1 MSSLLHKVS
10 RSVFWNA
17 LLLPLVAILNAIL
30 SILIRRGFGLQ
41 SGIYDVLIGLMASV
55 VLFSSL
61 GIPNSL
67 TKWLPELQ
75 VTRGR
80 AAVASFLRGALLV
93 RLGFLVLIL
102 IPLILSAE
110 PLAGYLGLGPDGALY
125 IRLVTA
131 LILGRAVFEFA
142 IQALQAFLAHLSAGL
157 LSLAQAA
164 LDPALIALSFVLG
177 YGMGG
182 TFLGLSI
189 SATVLSVV
197 AMARLAQIFRGS
209 RKEAEVPG
217 AQVEGR
223 EDDSSPEPIVR
234 ERSVSPES
242 GNEENT
248 VGPRDSR
255 GALGGLASRIVHYA
269 LFTYAFHLS
278 VYFARPAFASP
289 ALAAILGDVGQV
301 ALFATG
307 FQVPAMVVALVV
319 AGFRGVYRPLF
330 SRLRAGG
337 DLEKVRRA
345 YNVVGRIQFLMLI
358 PAGTGLGIMVADY
371 IPLVYTSEFAG
382 SVPIAQVMVLLLFAE
397 TAFNLG
403 NIVLSIDEQYRP
415 VLLAQSVRVL
425 SVPIFLWA
433 ASSGGILV
441 AAAVLGVARLM
452 SAILATLFARAKY
465 GVQLPWAFAGRIAV
479 VSLAMAVVLVVGRAM
494 WPTSPLQATV
504 LTFLGMGIFLL
515 GIRLGRLL
523 GNEEIDLIR
532 RSQLP
537 GHQLLVRWLA
547 PAGS

>member
-17 LLLPLVAILNAIL
+17 LLLPLIAVLNAVL

-55 VLFSSL
+55 ILCSSL

-75 VTRGR
+75 ITRGR
-80 AAVASFLRGALLV
+80 AAVASFLRGALLL
-93 RLGFLVLIL
+93 RLLFLFLIL
-102 IPLILSAE
+102 IPLVIGAAPIAE
-110 PLAGYLGLGPDGALY
+110 RLGLGPDGVLYLRIVAL
-125 IRLVTA
+125 

-164 LDPALIALSFVLG
+164 LDPGLIALSFILG

-182 TFLGLSI
+182 TFLGLAV

-197 AMARLAQIFRGS
+197 AMVRLRQVFGS
-209 RKEAEVPG
+209 SSEDTETPG
-217 AQVEGR
+217 AQPKRRQE
-223 EDDSSPEPIVR
+223 SS
-234 ERSVSPES
+234 SLES
-242 GNEENT
+242 GNAAGSTAPGLGHAGDGAE
-248 VGPRDSR
+248 PQDS
-255 GALGGLASRIVHYA
+255 GDHLGGLARRIVHFA

-278 VYFARPAFASP
+278 IYFARPAFASP
-289 ALAAILGDVGQV
+289 ALAAVLGDIGQV
-301 ALFATG
+301 ALFTTG

-330 SRLRAGG
+330 ARLRAGG
-337 DLEKVRRA
+337 DMDKVRRA
-345 YNVVGRIQFLMLI
+345 YNVVGKIQFLMLI

-371 IPLVYTSEFAG
+371 IPLIYTSEFAG
-382 SVPIAQVMVLLLFAE
+382 SVPIAQVMVVLLFAE

-415 VLLAQSVRVL
+415 VLFAQSIRVL
-425 SVPIFLWA
+425 SVPLFLWA
-433 ASSGGILV
+433 ASHGGILA

-452 SAILATLFARAKY
+452 SAIVATLIARAKY
-465 GVQLPWAFAGRIAV
+465 GVRLPWAFAGRIAM
-479 VSLAMAVVLVVGRAM
+479 VSLAMAIVLVVGRAF
-494 WPTSPLQATV
+494 WPASPLQATV
-504 LTFLGMGIFLL
+504 LTFVGMAVFLL

-523 GNEEIDLIR
+523 GAEEIDLIR

-537 GHQLLVRWLA
+537 GHELLVRWLA

>member
-1 MSSLLHKVS
+1 MPSLLHKVS

-17 LLLPLVAILNAIL
+17 LLLPLIAILNAVL

-55 VLFSSL
+55 ILYSSL

-75 VTRGR
+75 ITRGR
-80 AAVASFLRGALLV
+80 AAMASFLRGALLV
-93 RLGFLVLIL
+93 RLGFLALIL
-102 IPLILSAE
+102 IPLTLSAE
-110 PLAGYLGLGPDGALY
+110 PLSGYLGLGPDGALY
-125 IRLVTA
+125 LRIVA
-131 LILGRAVFEFA
+131 VLILGRAVFEIA

-182 TFLGLSI
+182 TFLGLAI

-197 AMARLAQIFRGS
+197 AMARLAQVFRS
-209 RKEAEVPG
+209 SSEEAESPV
-217 AQVEGR
+217 AQSSR
-223 EDDSSPEPIVR
+223 QRSDSSPESGQQ
-234 ERSVSPES
+234 EGSTSPES
-242 GNEENT
+242 GHAEDGAE
-248 VGPRDSR
+248 PQDSQRD
-255 GALGGLASRIVHYA
+255 LGGLTSRIVHFT

-278 VYFARPAFASP
+278 IYFARPAFASP
-289 ALAAILGDVGQV
+289 ALAAVLGDIGQV
-301 ALFATG
+301 ALFTTG

-330 SRLRAGG
+330 ARLRAGG
-337 DLEKVRRA
+337 DLEKIRRA
-345 YNVVGRIQFLMLI
+345 YNVVGKIQFLMLI

-371 IPLVYTSEFAG
+371 IPLVYTSEFTE
-382 SVPIAQVMVLLLFAE
+382 SVPIAQVMVVLLFAE

-415 VLLAQSVRVL
+415 VLLAHSIRVL
-425 SVPIFLWA
+425 SVPLFLWA
-433 ASSGGILV
+433 ASQRGILV
-441 AAAVLGVARLM
+441 AAAVLGAARLM
-452 SAILATLFARAKY
+452 SAILATLIARAKY
-465 GVQLPWAFAGRIAV
+465 GVRLPWAFAGRIAM
-479 VSLAMAVVLVVGRAM
+479 VSLVMAIVLVVGRTL

-504 LTFLGMGIFLL
+504 LTFVGMGIFLL

-523 GNEEIDLIR
+523 GDEEIDLIR

>member
-1 MSSLLHKVS
+1 VPSLLHKVS

-17 LLLPLVAILNAIL
+17 LLFPLIAVLNAVL

-55 VLFSSL
+55 ILYSSL

-75 VTRGR
+75 ITRGR
-80 AAVASFLRGALLV
+80 AAVASLLRGALLL

-102 IPLILSAE
+102 IPLNLWAA
-110 PLAGYLGLGPDGALY
+110 PLAENLGLGPNGILY
-125 IRLVTA
+125 VRIITV
-131 LILGRAVFEFA
+131 LILGRAVFEIA

-157 LSLAQAA
+157 LTLAQAA
-164 LDPALIALSFVLG
+164 LDPAMIALSFVLG

-182 TFLGLSI
+182 TFLGLAI

-197 AMARLAQIFRGS
+197 AMARLAQVFRIS
-209 RKEAEVPG
+209 SEEAESAAAP
-217 AQVEGR
+217 QNSR
-223 EDDSSPEPIVR
+223 DD
-234 ERSVSPES
+234 
-242 GNEENT
+242 
-248 VGPRDSR
+248 
-255 GALGGLASRIVHYA
+255 LGGLTKRITQFA

-278 VYFARPAFASP
+278 IYFARPAFASP
-289 ALAAILGDVGQV
+289 ALAAVLGDIGQV
-301 ALFATG
+301 ALFTTG

-330 SRLRAGG
+330 ARLRAGG

-345 YNVVGRIQFLMLI
+345 YNVMGKIQFLLLI
-358 PAGTGLGIMVADY
+358 PAATGLGIMVADY

-382 SVPIAQVMVLLLFAE
+382 SVPIAQVMVVLLFAE

-403 NIVLSIDEQYRP
+403 NIILSIDEQYRP
-415 VLLAQSVRVL
+415 VLLAQSIRVL
-425 SVPIFLWA
+425 SVPLFLWA
-433 ASSGGILV
+433 ASQSGILV
-441 AAAVLGVARLM
+441 AAAVLGTARLM
-452 SAILATLFARAKY
+452 SAILATLIARAKY
-465 GVQLPWAFAGRIAV
+465 RVRLPWAFAGRVAL
-479 VSLAMAVVLVVGRAM
+479 VSLVMAIVLVVGRAL

-504 LTFLGMGIFLL
+504 LTFVGMGVFVL
-515 GIRLGRLL
+515 GIRMGRLL
-523 GNEEIDLIR
+523 GDEEIDLIR

-537 GHQLLVRWLA
+537 GHRLLVRWLA

>member
-1 MSSLLHKVS
+1 MPSLLHKIS

-17 LLLPLVAILNAIL
+17 LLLPLIAILNAVL

-55 VLFSSL
+55 ILYSSL

-75 VTRGR
+75 ITRGR
-80 AAVASFLRGALLV
+80 AAMASFLRGALLV
-93 RLGFLVLIL
+93 RLGFLALIL
-102 IPLILSAE
+102 IPLTLSAE
-110 PLAGYLGLGPDGALY
+110 PLSGYLGLGPDGALY
-125 IRLVTA
+125 LRIVA
-131 LILGRAVFEFA
+131 VLILGRAVFEIA
-142 IQALQAFLAHLSAGL
+142 IQALQAFLSHLSAGL

-164 LDPALIALSFVLG
+164 LDPALIALSFLLG

-182 TFLGLSI
+182 TFLGLAV

-197 AMARLAQIFRGS
+197 AMARLAQVFRS
-209 RKEAEVPG
+209 SSEEAESPG
-217 AQVEGR
+217 A
-223 EDDSSPEPIVR
+223 
-234 ERSVSPES
+234 ES
-242 GNEENT
+242 GPAEDGAE
-248 VGPRDSR
+248 PQDSR
-255 GALGGLASRIVHYA
+255 GDLSGLTSRIVHFT

-278 VYFARPAFASP
+278 IYFARPAFASP
-289 ALAAILGDVGQV
+289 ALAAVLGDIGQV
-301 ALFATG
+301 ALFTTG

-330 SRLRAGG
+330 ARLRAGG

-345 YNVVGRIQFLMLI
+345 YNVVGKIQFLMLI

-371 IPLVYTSEFAG
+371 IPLVYTSEFTG
-382 SVPIAQVMVLLLFAE
+382 SVPIAQVMVVLLFAE

-415 VLLAQSVRVL
+415 VLLAHSIRVL
-425 SVPIFLWA
+425 SVPLFLWA
-433 ASSGGILV
+433 ASQSGILA
-441 AAAVLGVARLM
+441 AAAVLGAARLM
-452 SAILATLFARAKY
+452 SAILTTLIARAKY
-465 GVQLPWAFAGRIAV
+465 GVRLPWAFAGRIAM
-479 VSLAMAVVLVVGRAM
+479 VSLVMAIVLVVGRTL

-504 LTFLGMGIFLL
+504 LTFVGMGIFLL

-523 GNEEIDLIR
+523 GEEEINLIR